1 MGKIPYKFISV
12 GEEWFFR
19 NVKCRVACPAHT
31 DVPTYINLA
40 LNGRC
45 EESYLVNKKANLFP
59 AVLGRVC
66 THQCEA
72 ACRRS
77 DIDEPVAIRSL
88 KRYVSDETV
97 RQRRFR
103 RSSSSTEQTDRSV
116 AVIGAGPVG
125 LTAAHDLVL
134 MGHQVTVYESR
145 SAAGGMLALGIPE
158 YRLPRVV
165 TELEIDYI
173 RELGVIILTNCP
185 IGDKLSFDGLRAN
198 HDAVIITVGAHKGLR
213 LGIPGET
220 LDGVYDCVDFLR
232 DVNLGSW
239 RKPGNKIVVI
249 GGGNSA
255 IDSARTALRLGAEEV
270 WIDSTDAART
280 ALRLGA
286 SELSI
291 LYRRTREEMPADS
304 HEIDEAEQEGVHL
317 YYLTSPVE
325 ILGEEGRVTGLRCIR
340 MRLSEGTDAS
350 GRKRPVPVKGSEF
363 VIACDTIISAI
374 GQAPGVDFLREGQEL
389 KLTPWDSVDVDE
401 SSMSTSLPGVFS
413 AGDAVTGPKSVI
425 EGVAAGH
432 RVARSVHAYVSDL
445 EERVPL
451 PHLET
456 HSESVDL
463 TVLSDDFDRLSRI
476 EPRTLPV
483 DARAF
488 SFEEVERGFDHEESL
503 RQARRCLRCDHNI
516 MVDPARCILCG
527 GCVDVCPNN
536 CISLISADS
545 IEGDAPE
552 PAEAEERGAAFA
564 LILDERV
571 CVRCGTCVE
580 RCPVDA
586 ISMVKYEFLEV

>member
-1 MGKIPYKFISV
+1 MSKIAYKLV
-12 GEEWFFR
+12 AAGEEWLFR
-19 NVKCRVACPAHT
+19 NVKCRAACPAHT

-40 LNGRC
+40 LNGKC
-45 EESYLVNKKANLFP
+45 EEAYLVNKRANLFP

-72 ACRRS
+72 ACRRTE
-77 DIDEPVAIRSL
+77 IDEPVAIRSL
-88 KRYVSDETV
+88 KRYVSDETLK
-97 RQRRFR
+97 QRRFR
-103 RSSSSTEQTDRSV
+103 RMPPSSKQTGRRV
-116 AVIGAGPVG
+116 AIIGAGPVG

-134 MGHQVTVYESR
+134 LGHQVTIYESSR
-145 SAAGGMLALGIPE
+145 VAGGMLALGIPE

-165 TELEIDYI
+165 MELEIDYI
-173 RELGVIILTNCP
+173 RRLGVEIVTDTR
-185 IGDKLSFDGLRAN
+185 IGESVGFDEIKAGS
-198 HDAVIITVGAHKGLR
+198 DAVIIAAGAHKGIR
-213 LGIPGET
+213 LGIPGED
-220 LDGVYDCVDFLR
+220 LDGIYDCVDLLR

-280 ALRLGA
+280 AMRLGA
-286 SELSI
+286 SEVNI
-291 LYRRTREEMPADS
+291 LYRRTRQEMPADS
-304 HEIDEAEQEGVHL
+304 GEIDEAEEEGVYMH
-317 YYLTSPVE
+317 YLTAPVE
-325 ILGEEGRVTGLRCIR
+325 IIGKDGRVAGLRCVR
-340 MRLSEGTDAS
+340 MQLSEEADAS
-350 GRKRPVPVKGSEF
+350 GRRRPIPIEGSDF
-363 VIACDTIISAI
+363 IIACDTVISAI
-374 GQAPGVDFLREGQEL
+374 GQAPDLSFLPEGHDIEL
-389 KLTPWDSVDVDE
+389 TLWGSIDVDE
-401 SSMSTSLPGVFS
+401 DSMSTSERGIFA

-432 RVARSVHAYVSDL
+432 KVARSANAFMSGL
-445 EERVPL
+445 EERISPQR
-451 PHLET
+451 LET
-456 HSESVDL
+456 RSECVGSAE
-463 TVLSDDFDRLSRI
+463 LSDDFDLLSRT
-476 EPRTLPV
+476 EPPTLPL

-488 SFEEVERGFDHEESL
+488 SFEEVERGFDREEAL

-527 GCVDVCPNN
+527 GCVDVCPND

-545 IEGDAPE
+545 IEGEAPE
-552 PAEAEERGAAFA
+552 LEDAEGRGTAFA
-564 LILDERV
+564 LILDEKL